1 MLPQN
6 CSNIHYP
13 IPLDF
18 SSNENKN
25 IRDEK
30 SSSLDICC
38 FDYLINLEEYFSDN
52 LMQNYFYFQFTKIVY
67 DFDKRNIFD
76 FQNYNKDS
84 LFKFILILNKVCC
97 YYYAQNK
104 IQYSKFISNLSVRI
118 IQNYFKTNISN
129 NKKNSNF
136 VNELKNNDIISNIY
150 NNACCNYFKTLSYN
164 KSQKFLEYSN
174 KNIDENDINNKLIYF
189 NNSLIISTKNNGNSN
204 NNIENCIKAI
214 SNLITARKKYFDN
227 IYFKN
232 TGDSSLKIIL
242 KKNDENY
249 NSFKLLAFIMYNYAF
264 AVENL
269 LNQKIQAK
277 KYYQSSYE
285 YVCKYLGKNS
295 FESQKFLFKIKDN
308 KNNIPN
314 NYFSVSILRDNKIF
328 YGGKK
333 RKNSLFDNDR
343 GENKISTQNYEDIDL
358 TLNNIIKR
366 IENFEEILKN
376 KEILEILNKKNAD
389 INNNNINAYQEEE
402 KKEKKFRD
410 INPKKEN
417 NNINSDD
424 LYIKEKNLKSNNDNL
439 YDKNNKA
446 NNKNININTENNSN
460 KDKKESDII
469 IKKEEKNND
478 ENKENKKK
486 INLKEKISFDMM
498 DNIIEEFKKESQEKL
513 EQQKK
518 LKEEKEKEKKLKEE
532 KEKIEKDK
540 KPENL
545 ENKIKIEKVED
556 NNNQND
562 SKTKKPLRIKK
573 LFQKVLGRTYE
584 KEPPKTKLGE
594 LFQSLMKGPNEEKKI
609 GMDQGGG
616 EIKMGSETKNNFI
629 NLDDDED

>member
-333 RKNSLFDNDR
+333 RKNSIFDNDS

-417 NNINSDD
+417 NNINADD

-518 LKEEKEKEKKLKEE
+518 IKEE
-532 KEKIEKDK
+532 KEKIEKEQK
-540 KPENL
+540 IENID
-545 ENKIKIEKVED
+545 NKIKIEKLED
-556 NNNQND
+556 NNQQP
-562 SKTKKPLRIKK
+562 KKPLKIKK
-573 LFQKVLGRTYE
+573 LFQKVLGRTQE
-584 KEPPKTKLGE
+584 KEQPKTKLGE
-594 LFQSLMKGPNEEKKI
+594 LFQSLMKSSNEEKKR
-609 GMDQGGG
+609 GMDEGGKD
-616 EIKMGSETKNNFI
+616 IKVGKESENNFI
-629 NLDDDED
+629 NLDDED